1 MIGHPACYGE
11 YCKRVDEK
19 RLSMENIMFEDT
31 SQDVEALAEFV
42 SRHRRLF
49 VLTGAGVST
58 DCGIPD
64 YRDARGDWKRPPPVS
79 HQAFMGSHGVRQRY
93 WARSLVGF
101 RALAAAHP
109 GKAHAALTAL
119 ERQSRITSLVTQN
132 VDGLHQRAGARRVID
147 LHGQADVVK
156 CMNCDATLMRHALHD
171 ELARRNPEWLSLSAE
186 VGPDGDADLDGYDF
200 STFDVPS
207 CHRCRVGVFKPD
219 VVFFG
224 DNVPRARVEQ
234 AFQALEEASGMLV
247 VGSSLMVYSGFRFA
261 RQADKLGKPI
271 ACVNLGKTR
280 ADALFDLKVTA
291 PIGPTLTALIDAL
304 EPLQRLAR

>member
-1 MIGHPACYGE
+1 
-11 YCKRVDEK
+11 
-19 RLSMENIMFEDT
+19 MENTGFEAI
-31 SQDVEALAEFV
+31 SQDIGALTEFV
-42 SRHRRLF
+42 SRHPGLF

-101 RALAAAHP
+101 RALASAHP
-109 GKAHAALTAL
+109 GEAHAALTAL

-132 VDGLHQRAGARRVID
+132 VDGLHQRAGTRRVID

-156 CMNCDATLMRHALHD
+156 CMNCGATLMRHALHD
-171 ELARRNPEWLSLSAE
+171 ELAQRNPRWLSLSAE

-200 STFDVPS
+200 STFEVPN
-207 CHRCRVGVFKPD
+207 CHRCRIGILKPD

-224 DNVPRARVEQ
+224 DNVPRPRVEQ

-261 RQADKLGKPI
+261 RQAAKLGKPI

>member
-1 MIGHPACYGE
+1 
-11 YCKRVDEK
+11 
-19 RLSMENIMFEDT
+19 MENTGFEGI
-31 SQDVEALAEFV
+31 SQNIGVLAEFV
-42 SRHRRLF
+42 SRHPRLF

-156 CMNCDATLMRHALHD
+156 CMSCGATLMRHALHD
-171 ELARRNPEWLSLSAE
+171 ELALRNPRWLSLSAE

-200 STFDVPS
+200 STFEVPN
-207 CHRCRVGVFKPD
+207 CHRCRIGILKPD

-224 DNVPRARVEQ
+224 DNVPRPRVEQ
-234 AFQALEEASGMLV
+234 AFQALEEASGMMV

-261 RQADKLGKPI
+261 RQAVKLGKPI

-280 ADALFDLKVTA
+280 ADELFDLKVAA
-291 PIGPTLTALIDAL
+291 PVGPTLAALVDAL
-304 EPLQRLAR
+304 ELPQRQAR

>member
-1 MIGHPACYGE
+1 M
-11 YCKRVDEK
+11 
-19 RLSMENIMFEDT
+19 T
-31 SQDVEALAEFV
+31 SESIPDVEALVDFV
-42 SRHRRLF
+42 VRHPRLF
-49 VLTGAGVST
+49 VLTGACVST

-93 WARSLVGF
+93 WARSLIGF

-109 GKAHAALTAL
+109 GQAHKALAIL

-132 VDGLHQRAGARRVID
+132 VDGLHQRAGSRRVID
-147 LHGQADVVK
+147 LHGQADLVK
-156 CMNCDATLMRHALHD
+156 CMSCGASLMRHALHD
-171 ELARRNPEWLSLSAE
+171 ELARRNPRWLSLSAE

-200 STFDVPS
+200 STFEVPN
-207 CHRCRVGVFKPD
+207 CHRCRIGILKPD

-224 DNVPRARVEQ
+224 DNVPRPRVEQ

-261 RQADKLGKPI
+261 RQAAKRGKPI

-280 ADALFDLKVTA
+280 ADELFDLKISA
-291 PIGPTLTALIDAL
+291 PIGPTLTVLVDAL
-304 EPLQRLAR
+304 ELPQRQAR